1 MTFSLRTFPSALNAN
16 THHVTEAAPVVVVA
30 PLIIR
35 PNLQLSNHVIGAQ
48 RSVLLQ
54 HFFFLNN
61 LASKE
66 ILP

>member
-35 PNLQLSNHVIGAQ
+35 PDLQLSNHVSGAQ
-48 RSVLLQ
+48 KSVLWQ
-54 HFFFLNN
+54 HFFF
-61 LASKE
+61 
-66 ILP
+66 